1 MDWSTFQEECE
12 KKLDE
17 LDPFWKSFEKESD
30 RAVAIVVAC
39 LLDDLLEK
47 IIKAS
52 YVRDPQVKSIF
63 KNSNILQPLSNKINI
78 AYFSGLIPNFAYH
91 DLKLICGI
99 RNKFAHAIIADLNF
113 SDTSIVQ
120 RIEKFIAGPKKIDEL
135 SEPKTKFTIVVAQY
149 VAILQAIEHML
160 SKARPPHL
168 VELFKLNE

>member
-1 MDWSTFQEECE
+1 MSLLNGCIICIIRIGKLIFGKEESHG
-12 KKLDE
+12 L
-17 LDPFWKSFEKESD
+17 
-30 RAVAIVVAC
+30 V
-39 LLDDLLEK
+39 
-47 IIKAS
+47 
-52 YVRDPQVKSIF
+52 
-63 KNSNILQPLSNKINI
+63 N
-78 AYFSGLIPNFAYH
+78 FSGLIPNFAYH

-120 RIEKFIAGPKKIDEL
+120 RIEKFIAGPKKIAEL